1 MILIT
6 GASGQLGRQVI
17 DLLLQSL
24 PAEQLVAG
32 VRTPDSVSDLKARGV
47 QVRQMDYT
55 QPESLDR
62 ALTGI
67 QQLLLI
73 SSSEVGQ
80 RATQHRNVIDAAQK
94 AGVTML
100 AYTSLL
106 HADTSPLGLADE
118 HRQTEAE
125 LKATGLN
132 WVLLRNG
139 WYTENYL
146 AGLPAALEHGTL
158 IGCAGDGR
166 IASATRH
173 DYAAAAVTVL
183 LEGAK
188 HYHKTYEL
196 AGDTSYSLAEYAD
209 KIHQLTGKNV
219 AYQNLS
225 ETDYRNTLISIGLP
239 EHLAELLADSDTGA
253 SQGALFDGS
262 QQLSQL
268 TGRPTTSLE
277 SALRSALEK
286 I

>member
-17 DLLLQSL
+17 ELLLQSL
-24 PAEQLVAG
+24 PAEQIVAG
-32 VRTPDSVSDLKARGV
+32 VRTPESVSDLQSRGV

-55 QPESLDR
+55 QPESLDL

-80 RATQHRNVIDAAQK
+80 RTNQHRNVIDAAKK

-106 HADTSPLGLADE
+106 HADSSPLGLADE
-118 HRQTEAE
+118 HRQTETLLQAS
-125 LKATGLN
+125 GLN

-146 AGLPAALEHGTL
+146 ASLPAALEHGVVL
-158 IGCAGDGR
+158 GCAGEGR

-196 AGDTSYSLAEYAD
+196 AGDSSYSLAEYAD
-209 KIHQLTGKNV
+209 KISQLTGKNI
-219 AYQNLS
+219 AYQDLT
-225 ETDYRNTLISIGLP
+225 ETDFRNTLISVGLP
-239 EHLAELLADSDTGA
+239 EPLAELLADSDAGA

-268 TGRPTTSLE
+268 TGQPTTSLE
-277 SALRSALEK
+277 SALQKALEK
-286 I
+286 L